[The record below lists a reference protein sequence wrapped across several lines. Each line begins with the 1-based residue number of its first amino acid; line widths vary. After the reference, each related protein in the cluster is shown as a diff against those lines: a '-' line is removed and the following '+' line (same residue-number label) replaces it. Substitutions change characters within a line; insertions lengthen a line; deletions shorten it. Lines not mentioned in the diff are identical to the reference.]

1 MGRICLL
8 QQREKIETWTLCV
21 KGFWYFE
28 IKLPTTQV
36 YADTFYGSKTVLF
49 KTGIIHFERPAFI
62 GKYFQICLKCLILKI
77 NKHETKTV
85 NIWTH
90 QLRTEDKVNQAI

>member
-8 QQREKIETWTLCV
+8 QQRQKIETRTLCV

-36 YADTFYGSKTVLF
+36 YADTFHGSKTVLF
-49 KTGIIHFERPAFI
+49 KTALYTLKDRPS
-62 GKYFQICLKCLILKI
+62 L
-77 NKHETKTV
+77 V
-85 NIWTH
+85 NIF
-90 QLRTEDKVNQAI
+90 RFV